1 MSDRPD
7 AAVTEA
13 LQSVL
18 DQVVTMKVAAI
29 TYTPRDG
36 NGTLAH
42 VAVEGGTHEI
52 LCELGSDGQLLSAR
66 VIEMD

>member
-1 MSDRPD
+1 MSDQPN

-13 LQSVL
+13 LQSAL
-18 DQVVTMKVAAI
+18 GQVVTMKVAGI
-29 TYTPRDG
+29 TYSAG
-36 NGTLAH
+36 EGEGTMAH